1 MLAGPS
7 PDRGSDALVFRFAP
21 SPNGDLHLG
30 HAFSA
35 VLNHRMARA
44 AGGRFLLRLEDI
56 DTARCTPVFEAGILD
71 DLAFLGLDWDGPPR
85 RQSEHFARYRGA
97 LAELEARDLI
107 YPAFLTRGEVRA
119 HALRHAA
126 RTGDPWPRDPDGAA
140 LYPRLDRDLGVAERR
155 ERMASGAPFAWRL
168 DMARAAALVGPLDF
182 VETSDAGEAAG
193 PHRVAARPERWGDV
207 VLGRKDVPAS
217 YHLAVVLDD
226 ADQGVT
232 HVVRGRDL
240 FEATSVHR
248 VLQALFGLPVPTYH
262 HHRLIR
268 DAEGA
273 KLSKSRGAPSLRSLR
288 EKGARRQD
296 ILAMVGLARRAPFSR
311 G

>member
-1 MLAGPS
+1 MVSGPS
-7 PDRGSDALVFRFAP
+7 TPAPASVFRFAP
-21 SPNGDLHLG
+21 SPNGELHLG

-35 VLNHRMARA
+35 VLDHRMARS

-56 DTARCTPVFEAGILD
+56 DAARCTPAFEAGILD
-71 DLAFLGLDWDGPPR
+71 DLRFLGLGWDGEPR
-85 RQSEHFARYRGA
+85 RQSEHFGRYRA
-97 LAELEARDLI
+97 VLADLEGRGLI

-126 RTGDPWPRDPDGAA
+126 RSGEPWPRDPDGAP
-140 LYPRLDRDLGVAERR
+140 LYPGLDRDLGAAERR
-155 ERMASGAPFAWRL
+155 ARIASGAPFAWRL
-168 DMARAAALVGPLDF
+168 DMARAASLAGALDF
-182 VETSDAGEAAG
+182 VETGDADGGGQGA
-193 PHRVAARPERWGDV
+193 HRTEARPELWGDV

-232 HVVRGRDL
+232 NVVRGRDL
-240 FEATSVHR
+240 FEATGVHR
-248 VLQALFGLPVPTYH
+248 VLQALLGLPAPVYH

-268 DAEGA
+268 DAQGA

-288 EKGARRQD
+288 AKGARRED
-296 ILAMVGLARRAPFSR
+296 ILAMVGLSSEAPPISR